1 MMGFKHA
8 RYLCFGLGLT
18 LSAAAPAIDLGLKMG
33 AGFNATEAAQHS
45 NLSLHVGLTGSYKL
59 SEKSSIIGELTY
71 RYFRADDWERP
82 LPAFAYAPDGTATYA
97 PTPMESI
104 DTRQNPLEGLGLHL
118 GYRRAIGA
126 SNWSWQAGVN
136 LHYMKSTDQAIGD
149 VSWSAP
155 YSTNP
160 ATWNH
165 EGFSKLNSTSSIKPG
180 VFVGLHSFLNEDVF
194 VEVNALTVGYSQ
206 ITYVPMVYTGKPAHT
221 ETADKNKL
229 VLEMSM
235 GFRF

>member
-33 AGFNATEAAQHS
+33 FGFNATEAAQHS
-45 NLSLHVGLTGSYKL
+45 NLSLHLGLTGSYKL

-71 RYFRADDWERP
+71 RYFRADDWEKP
-82 LPAFAYAPDGTATYA
+82 LPAFTYAPDGTRTYS
-97 PTPMESI
+97 PTAAESI

-118 GYRRAIGA
+118 GYRQAIGA
-126 SNWSWQAGVN
+126 SSWSWQAGVN
-136 LHYMKSTDQAIGD
+136 LHCMKSTDQAIGD
-149 VSWSAP
+149 VYYGAP
-155 YSTNP
+155 LVGGYLTTS
-160 ATWNH
+160 H
-165 EGFSKLNSTSSIKPG
+165 EGFSKVRSTTAIKPG
-180 VFVGLHSFLNEDVF
+180 VFVGVHSFLSEDVF
-194 VEVNALTVGYSQ
+194 VEVNAVTVGYSQ
-206 ITYVPMVYTGKPAHT
+206 ITYVPMVYSGLPAHT